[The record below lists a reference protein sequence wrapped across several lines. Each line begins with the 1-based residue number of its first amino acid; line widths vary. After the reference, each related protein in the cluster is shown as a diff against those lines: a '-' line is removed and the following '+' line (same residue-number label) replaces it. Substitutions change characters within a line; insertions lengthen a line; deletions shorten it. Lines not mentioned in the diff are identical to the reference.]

1 MSKMTEA
8 TMPEGGGRCS
18 GSEDSSGARR
28 CWEERVAVTCAIAP
42 GDHAPCLKV
51 LHREAKWVKLNGTI
65 IISSET
71 TYGNQILNNVRR
83 H

>member
-8 TMPEGGGRCS
+8 TMPEGGGRCD
-18 GSEDSSGARR
+18 GSEDSSGAGR
-28 CWEERVAVTCAIAP
+28 CWEGWVEVTRAIAP
-42 GDHAPCLKV
+42 GDHALCLKV
-51 LHREAKWVKLNGTI
+51 LHREAKWVKLNVTI

-71 TYGNQILNNVRR
+71 TYENQILNNVRQ

>member
-1 MSKMTEA
+1 MTE
-8 TMPEGGGRCS
+8 TTVPEGGGRRGS
-18 GSEDSSGARR
+18 GEGSSGAGWCR
-28 CWEERVAVTCAIAP
+28 EEWVEVTRAIAP

-83 H
+83 Y